1 MNVKKALSTRIPYYH
16 PDVPFVVAWAQKA
29 GCTSV
34 FKWFLFHAGLL
45 EEALEFRTDVADID
59 IHVYERTVFK
69 ARTGYKKELR
79 EVLESGLP
87 VINFLRCPYQRAF
100 SSYLQIHNRGYIR
113 QVRDGVS
120 SSGLKVRKKV
130 LEFVYG
136 RDVCI
141 EYPFSFLEYLQWL
154 RQQDP
159 EKVNRHHSPQASE
172 IYQHAGIR
180 HFKLE
185 DFAAATREVESE
197 FGLGS
202 SGDSGALFTSEHHLA
217 KAELPKVVALNL
229 LQRGIPINFSPNFQL
244 PRVSAELLQQTE
256 LGDLIE
262 TIFAEDLRIY
272 RTL

>member
-1 MNVKKALSTRIPYYH
+1 M
-16 PDVPFVVAWAQKA
+16 
-29 GCTSV
+29 
-34 FKWFLFHAGLL
+34 
-45 EEALEFRTDVADID
+45 
-59 IHVYERTVFK
+59 
-69 ARTGYKKELR
+69 
-79 EVLESGLP
+79 
-87 VINFLRCPYQRAF
+87 
-100 SSYLQIHNRGYIR
+100 
-113 QVRDGVS
+113 
-120 SSGLKVRKKV
+120 
-130 LEFVYG
+130 
-136 RDVCI
+136 
-141 EYPFSFLEYLQWL
+141 

-159 EKVNRHHSPQASE
+159 EKVNRNHSPQASE
-172 IYQHAGIR
+172 IYQHACIR